1 MVNLESGHTR
11 KGSLHIGVLGCLR
24 GCSVALLVWED
35 DFCMLALKLM
45 REAVF
50 LMVVAT
56 QNFFTAV
63 TKLTVMLESWEHG
76 VLGVLCRYTVE
87 HAASA

>member
-1 MVNLESGHTR
+1 MR
-11 KGSLHIGVLGCLR
+11 KGSLHVGVLGCLR

-35 DFCMLALKLM
+35 DFCMLALKLT

-56 QNFFTAV
+56 HKFFMAV
-63 TKLTVMLESWEHG
+63 TKLTVMLDSWERG
-76 VLGVLCRYTVE
+76 FLSVLCRYTVE